1 MECKGIYCFIVE
13 KSDLMTFLELI
24 TYFRTG
30 GEFGVFCD
38 KQGLDVDSE
47 LIEVLFKY
55 PYDIKADLS
64 FQECEKSNGL
74 IENEVDG
81 LMYHS
86 LLDMHY
92 IQDAVEESLAE
103 EHRAMTDQELAERL
117 FSYAVNDE

>member
-1 MECKGIYCFIVE
+1 MYCFIE
-13 KSDLMTFLELI
+13 GESDVMTFEELI
-24 TYFRTG
+24 TYFRSG
-30 GEFGVFCD
+30 GSYDEFC
-38 KQGLDVDSE
+38 KQQGLDLDSE

-55 PYDIKADLS
+55 PYDINADLR
-64 FQECEKSNGL
+64 FEECEKSNGL

-117 FSYAVNDE
+117 YSYAVNDQ